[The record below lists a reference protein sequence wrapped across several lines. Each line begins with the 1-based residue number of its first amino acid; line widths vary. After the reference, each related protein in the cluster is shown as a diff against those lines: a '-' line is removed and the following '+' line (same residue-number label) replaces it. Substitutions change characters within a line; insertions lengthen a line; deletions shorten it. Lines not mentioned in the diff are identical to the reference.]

1 MREGL
6 KNYRGV
12 RGHAPPENLLNSL
25 GMNRRVR
32 HLSFKPCLQGAPTL
46 LSDNDCFL
54 LAFIARNV
62 YYQKMFYSL

>member
-1 MREGL
+1 MREEL
-6 KNYRGV
+6 KNSRGV

-25 GMNRRVR
+25 GMHRRVR
-32 HLSFKPCLQGAPTL
+32 HLSFKPCLLGASML

-62 YYQKMFYSL
+62 YY